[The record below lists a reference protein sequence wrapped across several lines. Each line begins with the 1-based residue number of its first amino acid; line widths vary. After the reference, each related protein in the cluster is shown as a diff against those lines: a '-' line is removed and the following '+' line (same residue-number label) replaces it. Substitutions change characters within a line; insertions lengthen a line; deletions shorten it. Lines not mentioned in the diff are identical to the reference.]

1 MNYFHS
7 RLDVTKTTQWCR
19 EKHNH
24 KKDIRFTPLLQFL
37 NQNNKLSYLCTTYL
51 SVALWTSQSIPLNLI
66 YPVRQG
72 KHLSELPHCIMWIGE
87 LYKVNC
93 WALKEGHIE
102 CARPCSGAWLI
113 QWQHAQG
120 HLSSPKVSPSHLKLY
135 RKWTTSDSIPAYAHE
150 CRWINICSYKR
161 IWSCHFIFQSAYLS
175 SFYQIT

>member
-7 RLDVTKTTQWCR
+7 LLDVTKTMQGCQ
-19 EKHNH
+19 EKHNR
-24 KKDIRFTPLLQFL
+24 KKDKSVSHRYCNCSTKTL
-37 NQNNKLSYLCTTYL
+37 NWAIFVLHTCSSLDFIICPPKLDVSSAPRATL
-51 SVALWTSQSIPLNLI
+51 
-66 YPVRQG
+66 
-72 KHLSELPHCIMWIGE
+72 H
-87 LYKVNC
+87 KVNLC
-93 WALKEGHIE
+93 VLQGWPLRRSLVDTE
-102 CARPCSGAWLI
+102 
-113 QWQHAQG
+113 HAQG